1 MCAAAGNPQAVVEAL
16 QTYLSTVERVSS
28 SVVTKDSIVICPHGK
43 LRMWAEEMTMEC
55 ERSANPVNWA
65 WSKNVPVVYDMLK
78 CFNVHTAHLIALQKG
93 DSLVYNGPLRVFK
106 DQDFK
111 CLQDARHVMQLM
123 QTDYRAV
130 ESVVSTIELIDWTS
144 D

>member
-1 MCAAAGNPQAVVEAL
+1 
-16 QTYLSTVERVSS
+16 
-28 SVVTKDSIVICPHGK
+28 
-43 LRMWAEEMTMEC
+43 
-55 ERSANPVNWA
+55 
-65 WSKNVPVVYDMLK
+65 MLK
-78 CFNVHTAHLIALQKG
+78 CFNVRTAHLIALQKG

-123 QTDYRAV
+123 RTDYRAV